1 MAQSSDETESIEVA
15 LVLEAILR
23 RYGYDLREYV
33 PDTMTRRLRSALV
46 RSGAAHL
53 GELQHRLLHDSA
65 WFPELLHQLT
75 VQVSDM
81 FRDPQFYSVFRS
93 RVAPVLRTYPQLK
106 LWLAGCSSGEEVY
119 ATAILLSEEDLYER
133 SQIYATDLSARAL
146 DAAREGVY
154 DERQARRFAENYRL
168 AGGTRRFGDYCSSAY
183 GRIAMHEELKRN
195 LVFFEHNLASDYAI
209 GEMNVIFCRNVLFY
223 FNDNLR
229 LRVLDMLGQALCY
242 GGFLCLGATE
252 AAPHV
257 PGRAFSPFA
266 PDERIFQRTATT

>member
-1 MAQSSDETESIEVA
+1 MAQTSEETESIEMA
-15 LVLEAILR
+15 LVLEAIHR

-46 RSGAAHL
+46 RSGALHL

-183 GRIAMHEELKRN
+183 
-195 LVFFEHNLASDYAI
+195 
-209 GEMNVIFCRNVLFY
+209 
-223 FNDNLR
+223 
-229 LRVLDMLGQALCY
+229 
-242 GGFLCLGATE
+242 
-252 AAPHV
+252 
-257 PGRAFSPFA
+257 
-266 PDERIFQRTATT
+266 